1 MASLRNALVAHK
13 NIFDIVQETDD
24 LVLEF
29 PFYEKKYKFL
39 SGEKGFNTLRKLSAD
54 TNVRIFIPNTENS
67 MLIDGKY
74 SNDASFEG
82 TYPNICKAIELIESH
97 YKKREREPINT
108 SLLGVSQISTMNNI
122 PYDTNIAPQSVQ
134 PQTFVHSNSVN
145 NSNHQD
151 NKTSKVAKVK
161 GPPARDPNDKGP
173 PARDPNDK
181 GPPARDPN
189 DKGPPARDPSDS
201 NPSNSRNPKEKL
213 KNGTTESSDIRKVPS
228 QNSNKNKD
236 KVKEEPVIPTEGNEV
251 KEVTEVK
258 ELVKLERIIEIPSN
272 IVGIFLAR
280 PKTSNS
286 NSPKISVVNQI
297 QKFTHTTISLIDPP
311 PTKVKQ
317 NTTTDSVDKPVDSA
331 AESTNGTN
339 DTSENNSRRRRD
351 SEEVSGSDEDGDE
364 SDGLE
369 DEEEEGDEGD
379 EKIDEIKSS
388 KDATIDSKEPQPIT
402 MVRFTVSN
410 QRGVSRDSIDP
421 LCTQES
427 IDLACTVIARMING
441 ERIKDVLAIFSG
453 PMYKSKKGG
462 KDVGGKNI
470 RQKKNNN
477 TQNNDGESKK
487 KPNTHSKEKNSPKK
501 DTQKDAPKDI
511 PN

>member
-1 MASLRNALVAHK
+1 MAHK

-82 TYPNICKAIELIESH
+82 TYPNMCKAIELIESH

-108 SLLGVSQISTMNNI
+108 SLLAVSQVSTMNNI
-122 PYDTNIAPQSVQ
+122 PNDTNIAPQSVQ
-134 PQTFVHSNSVN
+134 PQTLVHSNSTN
-145 NSNHQD
+145 NNNHQD
-151 NKTSKVAKVK
+151 YKTSKVTKFK
-161 GPPARDPNDKGP
+161 GPPAKDPNDTGSSAK
-173 PARDPNDK
+173 DLND
-181 GPPARDPN
+181 N
-189 DKGPPARDPSDS
+189 S
-201 NPSNSRNPKEKL
+201 NTTNSRNPKEKL
-213 KNGTTESSDIRKVPS
+213 KNATTESSDTRKAPS
-228 QNSNKNKD
+228 QNNYKNKD
-236 KVKEEPVIPTEGNEV
+236 KIKEEPVVTTEGNEV
-251 KEVTEVK
+251 KEATEVK
-258 ELVKLERIIEIPSN
+258 EVIEVKELLKFERIIEIPSN

-280 PKTSNS
+280 PRTNNS
-286 NSPKISVVNQI
+286 NSTKISVLNQI

-317 NTTTDSVDKPVDSA
+317 VGNTVTDLVEKPADLA
-331 AESTNGTN
+331 AEPTNAKN
-339 DTSENNSRRRRD
+339 ESSENNSRRRRD
-351 SEEVSGSDEDGDE
+351 VEEETGSDEDDDE
-364 SDGLE
+364 SDGL

-379 EKIDEIKSS
+379 EKIDEVKSM
-388 KDATIDSKEPQPIT
+388 KDTTIDSKESQPIT

-410 QRGVSRDSIDP
+410 QRGLSRDSIDP

-427 IDLACTVIARMING
+427 VDLACTVIARMING

-453 PMYKSKKGG
+453 PMYKSKKGS
-462 KDVGGKNI
+462 KDVGGKNF
-470 RQKKNNN
+470 RQKKSY
-477 TQNNDGESKK
+477 TQNNDGEGKK
-487 KPNTHSKEKNSPKK
+487 KTNSYSKERTSPKK
-501 DTQKDAPKDI
+501 DTQKDAQKDI
-511 PN
+511 PK

>member
-108 SLLGVSQISTMNNI
+108 SLLGVSQISPMNNI

-145 NSNHQD
+145 NSNNQD
-151 NKTSKVAKVK
+151 NKASKVAKVK

-173 PARDPNDK
+173 PAKDPNDK

-189 DKGPPARDPSDS
+189 DNS
-201 NPSNSRNPKEKL
+201 NTPNSRNPKEKL
-213 KNGTTESSDIRKVPS
+213 KNATTESGDVKKAPS

-236 KVKEEPVIPTEGNEV
+236 KVKEEAVIPTEGNEV

-280 PKTSNS
+280 PRTSNS
-286 NSPKISVVNQI
+286 NSAKISVVNQI

-311 PTKVKQ
+311 PTKVKP
-317 NTTTDSVDKPVDSA
+317 NTTTDAVEKPVDSV
-331 AESTNGTN
+331 AESTNATN
-339 DTSENNSRRRRD
+339 DSSDSNSRRRRD
-351 SEEVSGSDEDGDE
+351 TEEESGSDEDGDE
-364 SDGLE
+364 SDGIEDE
-369 DEEEEGDEGD
+369 DEEVDEGD
-379 EKIDEIKSS
+379 EKVDEIKSN

-410 QRGVSRDSIDP
+410 QRGVSRESIDP

-427 IDLACTVIARMING
+427 IDLACTVISRMING

-462 KDVGGKNI
+462 KDVGGKNV

-487 KPNTHSKEKNSPKK
+487 KPNTPSKEKNSPKK
-501 DTQKDAPKDI
+501 DTPKDAPKDI
-511 PN
+511 PK